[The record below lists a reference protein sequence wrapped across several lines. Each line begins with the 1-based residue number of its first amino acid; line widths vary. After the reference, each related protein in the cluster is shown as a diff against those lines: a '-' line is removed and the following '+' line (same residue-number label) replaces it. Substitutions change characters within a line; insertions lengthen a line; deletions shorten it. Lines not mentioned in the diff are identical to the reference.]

1 MISSILV
8 MAALLLELTLP
19 VPDRLEKSDQGAL
32 DKWFE
37 KVSKLPKKE
46 KVEVDDAA
54 DGATRPPLQG
64 TLFASA
70 FKERDEVQA
79 LGAKWDQRA
88 NSFYVPFGSDAT
100 PFAKW
105 LGAGADA
112 SGAIAAHNAVP
123 RVAPVG
129 IVRNPSLGK
138 AKDAKV
144 QAERPSIEPEDLAK
158 MSAGALKEELS
169 ARGLDASGKKADLVA
184 KLQAALD
191 TGGERLHTVASP
203 AARLLHTVASPH
215 THTHTHTHAHTHTHI

>member
-1 MISSILV
+1 M
-8 MAALLLELTLP
+8 
-19 VPDRLEKSDQGAL
+19 
-32 DKWFE
+32 
-37 KVSKLPKKE
+37 PKKE

-129 IVRNPSLGK
+129 IVRNPSLGE

-144 QAERPSIEPEDLAK
+144 QAERPSIEPEAVAK

-169 ARGLDASGKKADLVA
+169 ARGLDASGKKAELVS
-184 KLQAALD
+184 KLKAALEAPLAANTESGKGD
-191 TGGERLHTVASP
+191 GKQKADDVCHSEAPARKKAKVELASDNLP
-203 AARLLHTVASPH
+203 VY
-215 THTHTHTHAHTHTHI
+215 

>member
-1 MISSILV
+1 MISSISV

-19 VPDRLEKSDQGAL
+19 SADRLEKSDQGAL

-105 LGAGADA
+105 LA

-129 IVRNPSLGK
+129 IVRNPSLGE

-144 QAERPSIEPEDLAK
+144 QAERPSIEPEALAK

-203 AARLLHTVASPH
+203 H